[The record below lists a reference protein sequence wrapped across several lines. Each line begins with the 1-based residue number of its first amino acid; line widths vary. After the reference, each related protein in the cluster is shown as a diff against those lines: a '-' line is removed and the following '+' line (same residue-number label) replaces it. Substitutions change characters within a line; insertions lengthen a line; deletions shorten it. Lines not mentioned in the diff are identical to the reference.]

1 MQATIANLTER
12 SETRFESG
20 LRHQKKEP
28 FFDQACFL
36 CTFLFRKQ
44 PSEWASFFCSFEWM
58 GQRKI
63 PKAHVHK
70 EESTMRNTYAD
81 PTANT
86 AIARV
91 DRERRLAEQK
101 KKREEEHLLRS
112 LTRPA
117 PSSSKPR
124 PAK

>member
-1 MQATIANLTER
+1 
-12 SETRFESG
+12 
-20 LRHQKKEP
+20 
-28 FFDQACFL
+28 
-36 CTFLFRKQ
+36 
-44 PSEWASFFCSFEWM
+44 M

-63 PKAHVHK
+63 PKAHFHK

-101 KKREEEHLLRS
+101 KKREEERLLRS

-117 PSSSKPR
+117 PSASKPR